1 MADDDKVI
9 STPKPSYKEM
19 RAARR
24 STKVAA
30 PKLRPGFRHTD
41 VTREKIQIGSIVAR
55 LEKCALGKLHM
66 TLAQIRAASILLN
79 KSLPDLIATDVSA
92 TFEHRF
98 VVEAPQQLT
107 RREWEDKYTL
117 PDQQKLL
124 TQ

>member
-1 MADDDKVI
+1 MADGH
-9 STPKPSYKEM
+9 TQL
-19 RAARR
+19 R
-24 STKVAA
+24 VAG
-30 PKLRPGFRHTD
+30 PKLKPGFRHSD
-41 VTREKIQIGSIVAR
+41 ITREKIKISEIVNR

-66 TLAQIRAASILLN
+66 TLAQIRAVSILLN
-79 KSLPDLIATDVSA
+79 KALPDLIATDVSA

-117 PDQQKLL
+117 PDHQKLL